1 MLKNKPS
8 LLKYFR
14 YLIFALVIGA
24 LIVMTITFL
33 SSKRNFDL
41 KTQEKIKNN
50 AIKLGNQVDDSLIY
64 VENFVNLIATRV
76 SQQNIA
82 TSQLVATILE
92 SVRPKIDDDKY
103 NIFTWTLFDFITPD
117 GRVLAASTIGV
128 LEKNI
133 TITPNRRSWMIDAR
147 FEPWKFHI
155 AKSDIG
161 IVSNEPIIPIGFGV
175 TNKKNKFLG
184 IISLGV
190 NTEKLKKALE
200 LSTEGLITNFAI
212 LNSDHSIITASK
224 NFDLEN
230 QTEFQKKLAATL
242 NSSFADVS
250 GSFIKIENRTFFC
263 LKITHYPD
271 LIIISGVD
279 KKIAN
284 TEFLS
289 EVLPKI
295 LNTLYLTIFFLILL
309 YFFRTKLLNPVVT
322 LSESAN
328 EIAQGNTKIIVPQS
342 DIAEVNFLSRSIE
355 TVRCFVEKQQQE
367 KNFAETANHNKTEF
381 LASTA
386 HELKNIVAGIIGLAE
401 LVKMNFFDKSNSAD
415 KKFSDEEL
423 AENQN
428 FLGDV
433 VKLGE
438 ELAEFIHDITD
449 VNQSQTGDFK
459 IEEQSVVDV
468 KDVALRSI
476 KLLKMRAA
484 RSNKQILTQFLKQ
497 PDEDFLVENLD
508 PRRLKQIIVNLLSNS
523 IKYANDH
530 SKIKITLE
538 RFSSDASEMWRDS
551 ILENVRNNSEIDGQR
566 KLHLLTIIKKSRPKI
581 SITVKDE
588 GIGMSDEE
596 IIIALAKYGRIAN
609 ETKIDSTGLGL
620 PLVKHL
626 VELQGGILM
635 ISSQKNVG
643 TEVRIIF

>member
-1 MLKNKPS
+1 MLRNKPS
-8 LLKYFR
+8 LLRYFR
-14 YLIFALVIGA
+14 YLIFTLVVGTT
-24 LIVMTITFL
+24 IVTTTTY
-33 SSKRNFDL
+33 SNSKKNFDL

-64 VENFVNLIATRV
+64 VENFVNLIATRI
-76 SQQNIA
+76 SKQNTTAPEPIA
-82 TSQLVATILE
+82 AILE
-92 SVRPKIDDDKY
+92 SVSPKIDDDKY
-103 NIFTWTLFDFITPD
+103 DIFTWTLFDFIAPN
-117 GRVLAASTIGV
+117 GHVLAASTVGV
-128 LEKNI
+128 LKKNI
-133 TITPNRRSWMIDAR
+133 IITPDRRSWIVDAR

-161 IVSNEPIIPIGFGV
+161 IVSHEPIIPIGFGV
-175 TNKKNKFLG
+175 TSKQNKFLG

-212 LNSDHSIITASK
+212 LNRDYSIITASE
-224 NFDLEN
+224 NFDFKKQN
-230 QTEFQKKLAATL
+230 EFQKNLTNAL
-242 NSSFADVS
+242 NSSFIDTS
-250 GSFIKIENRTFFC
+250 GSFIKVDNRTFFC

-271 LIIISGVD
+271 LTIISGID
-279 KKIAN
+279 KKIAD
-284 TEFLS
+284 TEFWS
-289 EVLPKI
+289 EILPNI
-295 LNTLYLTIFFLILL
+295 LNTLYLTTFFLILL
-309 YFFRTKLLNPVVT
+309 YFFRTKLLNPVVE
-322 LSESAN
+322 LSESSN
-328 EIAQGNTKIIVPQS
+328 QIAQGNTQIIVPQS
-342 DIAEVNFLSRSIE
+342 NIAEINFLSRSIE

-401 LVKMNFFDKSNSAD
+401 LVKMNFSDKVNSVD

-423 AENQN
+423 SENQN
-428 FLGDV
+428 FLEDV

-468 KDVALRSI
+468 KDVTLRSI

-484 RSNKQILTQFLKQ
+484 KSHKQIVTQFLKQ
-497 PDEDFLVENLD
+497 PDEDFLIENLD

-530 SKIKITLE
+530 SKIKIILE
-538 RFSSDASEMWRDS
+538 RFPSDASEMWRDS
-551 ILENVRNNSEIDGQR
+551 MLQNVRNNSEIDERR

-581 SITVKDE
+581 SIIVKDE
-588 GIGMSDEE
+588 GVGMSDEE

-609 ETKIDSTGLGL
+609 EAKIDSTGLGL

-626 VELQGGILM
+626 VELQGGILT